1 MAFENL
7 PEFASMNPREEEIE
21 AVRVLISDRGLAEP
35 LWAETATELLNDVRL
50 NRAKAEYDALKQLQA
65 KARVGTQG
73 NPKVDRVY
81 KPYLFIVFLVLF
93 IYVLMRILGK
103 A

>member
-7 PEFASMNPREEEIE
+7 PEFAAMNPREEEIE
-21 AVRVLISDRGLAEP
+21 AVRVLISDRGLTEP
-35 LWAETATELLNDVRL
+35 LSAETATELLNEVRL
-50 NRAKAEYDALKQLQA
+50 NRAKAEYDALEQLQA